1 MNPIEIL
8 KGFMGNGGNPQG
20 LVNKALGMVGNN
32 NPMIANLVN
41 MAKSGNTQGIE
52 QFARNYMKER
62 GMDFDKEFAS
72 FMNNFNQR

>member
-1 MNPIEIL
+1 
-8 KGFMGNGGNPQG
+8 MGNGGNPQG

>member
-8 KGFMGNGGNPQG
+8 KGFMGNGGNPQV